1 MPPSNIAEG
10 LANIIFSV
18 EYVAVE
24 LLVGVSVAV
33 QLNTWALEI
42 ALRDLALFEQPLLAC

>member
-18 EYVAVE
+18 EYVTVE
-24 LLVGVSVAV
+24 LLVGVCVAV
-33 QLNTWALEI
+33 QLNPGTFKI